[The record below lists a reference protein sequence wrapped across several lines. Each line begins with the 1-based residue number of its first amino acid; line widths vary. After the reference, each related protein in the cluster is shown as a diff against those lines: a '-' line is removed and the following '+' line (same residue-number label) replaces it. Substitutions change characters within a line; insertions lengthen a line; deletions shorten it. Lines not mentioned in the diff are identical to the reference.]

1 MKKIIYTT
9 ILLTIVSCSQE
20 SEAEKL
26 NNQINKDFGKA
37 QEQLDYIN
45 NQIERS
51 LKRSNEYNDA
61 GMINEAQQEGRIID
75 SLQIEMDL
83 VLKEL

>member
-37 QEQLDYIN
+37 QEQIDYIN

-51 LKRSNEYNDA
+51 LKRSNEYTDA
-61 GMINEAQQEGRIID
+61 GMIKEAQQEGRIID

>member
-1 MKKIIYTT
+1 MKKLIYTT
-9 ILLTIVSCSQE
+9 ILLTVVSCSQE

-51 LKRSNEYNDA
+51 LKRSNEYTDA
-61 GMINEAQQEGRIID
+61 GMVKEAQQEGRIID